1 MFGALTTP
9 NLTPLRVASSPADM
23 PVEPIKTGDNNNED
37 SFGTATRGHVH
48 PPAVREDSPMT
59 LGTKT
64 RWALGLAS
72 AAVLVA
78 GLAAYRVMEQ
88 ARETA
93 QAYLFAYPLV
103 LMELTKQH
111 QQLLGTTAVNGFRHS
126 RRFPDASFNSVVSP
140 NVDTL
145 YSIVHFDLRQGPV
158 IMSTP
163 DTIGHYYMMPIMDA
177 WTNVVSSP
185 GTRTIGSAAQ
195 NFLVAGPTWQGE
207 VPAGMQ
213 LIRIPTQLAWM
224 IGRIKSR
231 GPVDY
236 AEVHALQERFRL
248 MPLSAWQGQP
258 NGAMPSNMA
267 ELPPLERGKGPD
279 RQLASWSREV
289 FFTTFC
295 TLLRDNPA
303 RVEDAP
309 MLERI
314 RAAGLL
320 DDDCVLQQ
328 SPLQRLG
335 SALGYRRVVALLDD
349 SQSLMSKGKTYNGW
363 RIGYELGDYGTRY
376 QQRAVVAKIGLGAN
390 APDDAIYPNL
400 HVDAQGQPLSGQ
412 QRYVLH
418 FAADRLPPARAFWS
432 LTLYDERQL
441 LSANP
446 LNRYALGD
454 RDDLH
459 YNADG
464 SLDIH
469 IQHKPPTEETQR
481 RNWLPAPQGP
491 FNLFLRLYWP
501 LPEVLEQ
508 RWLPPVIETLP

>member
-1 MFGALTTP
+1 M
-9 NLTPLRVASSPADM
+9 NLGR
-23 PVEPIKTGDNNNED
+23 
-37 SFGTATRGHVH
+37 
-48 PPAVREDSPMT
+48 
-59 LGTKT
+59 KT
-64 RWALGLAS
+64 RWALGFTAAATLAGS
-72 AAVLVA
+72 LT
-78 GLAAYRVMEQ
+78 AYSVVQQ

-111 QQLLGTTAVNGFRHS
+111 QQLLGTTAVNAFRHS
-126 RRFPDASFNSVVSP
+126 RRFPDARFNSVVSP

-145 YSIVHFDLRQGPV
+145 YSIVHFDLRQEPV
-158 IMSTP
+158 VMDIP
-163 DTIGHYYMMPIMDA
+163 DTTGHYYMMPIMDA

-185 GTRTIGSAAQ
+185 GTRTTGSGAQ
-195 NFLVAGPTWQGE
+195 TFLVAGPSWQGD
-207 VPAGMQ
+207 VPPGMQ

-224 IGRIKSR
+224 IGRIQSR
-231 GPVDY
+231 GPDDY
-236 AEVHALQERFRL
+236 AEIHALQDRFRL

-258 NGAMPSNMA
+258 RTALAPEMA
-267 ELPPLERGKGPD
+267 PLPPLQRDRGPD
-279 RQLASWSREV
+279 RQLAGWNRET

-295 TLLRDNPA
+295 QLLQVNPA
-303 RVEDAP
+303 RPEDAP
-309 MLERI
+309 MLARL

-320 DDDCVLQQ
+320 EDDCHLAQ

-335 SALGYRRVVALLDD
+335 SRIGYARVVALLDD
-349 SQSLMSKGKTYNGW
+349 AQRLMEQGKTYNGW
-363 RIGYELGDYGTRY
+363 RIGYTLGEYGTRY

-418 FAADRLPPARAFWS
+418 FAADQLPPARAFWS

-469 IQHKPPTEETQR
+469 IQHEPPTEETQR

>member
-1 MFGALTTP
+1 MSRLS
-9 NLTPLRVASSPADM
+9 R
-23 PVEPIKTGDNNNED
+23 
-37 SFGTATRGHVH
+37 R
-48 PPAVREDSPMT
+48 
-59 LGTKT
+59 
-64 RWALGLAS
+64 RWALALAS
-72 AAVLVA
+72 TVA
-78 GLAAYRVMEQ
+78 LGGLAAYRVTEQ

-103 LMELTKQH
+103 MMELTKQH
-111 QQLLGTTAVNGFRHS
+111 QQLMGTTSINGFRHS

-145 YSIVHFDLRQGPV
+145 YSIVHFDLRHEPV
-158 IMSTP
+158 VMSIP
-163 DTIGHYYMMPIMDA
+163 DTTGHYYMMPIMDA

-195 NFLVAGPTWQGE
+195 DFLVAGPTWQGE
-207 VPAGMQ
+207 VPADMQ

-231 GPVDY
+231 GPADY
-236 AEVHALQERFRL
+236 SEVHALQNRFRL
-248 MPLSAWQGQP
+248 MPLSAWQGRQSDTTP
-258 NGAMPSNMA
+258 TRMA

-279 RQLASWSREV
+279 RQLSGWSREA
-289 FFTTFC
+289 FFTAFC

-303 RVEDAP
+303 RAEDAP

-320 DDDCVLQQ
+320 DDDCDLQQ

-335 SALGYRRVVALLDD
+335 SALGYRRVVALLEDR
-349 SQSLMSKGKTYNGW
+349 QSLMGKGKTYNGW
-363 RIGYELGDYGTRY
+363 RIGYELGEYGTRY
-376 QQRAVVAKIGLGAN
+376 QQRALVAKIGLGAN
-390 APDDAIYPNL
+390 EPDDAIYPNL
-400 HVDAQGQPLSGQ
+400 HVDEHGQPLSGQ
-412 QRYVLH
+412 HRYVLH
-418 FAADRLPPARAFWS
+418 FAADQLPPARAFWS

-446 LNRYALGD
+446 INRYSLGD

-464 SLDIH
+464 SLDLY
-469 IQHKPPTEETQR
+469 IQNQQPLEAERR
-481 RNWLPAPQGP
+481 RNWLPAPLGP

-501 LPEVLEQ
+501 RPEVLEK
-508 RWLPPVIETLP
+508 RWLPPMIKTQS